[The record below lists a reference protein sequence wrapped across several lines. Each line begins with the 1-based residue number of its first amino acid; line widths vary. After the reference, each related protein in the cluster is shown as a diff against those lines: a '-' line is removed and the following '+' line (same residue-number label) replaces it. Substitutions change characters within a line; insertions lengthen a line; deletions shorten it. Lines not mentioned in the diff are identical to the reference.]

1 MTLPETDRLLAQRY
15 VDGELHGEDLTRC
28 EQRLL
33 RDSALRA
40 CIDDFRGLRTLF
52 AASRA
57 QGPAPAPA
65 AGFVAAVLT
74 QVRRLPSRAELLAEP
89 RERGEVEQVELL
101 VARTGRRLLA
111 AAALIFALALLIV
124 SGALRPVGGRAVEAS
139 KNDVRKLIE
148 QIQARDGADAL
159 VPRGR

>member
-1 MTLPETDRLLAQRY
+1 MP
-15 VDGELHGEDLTRC
+15 
-28 EQRLL
+28 
-33 RDSALRA
+33 S
-40 CIDDFRGLRTLF
+40 
-52 AASRA
+52 
-57 QGPAPAPA
+57 

-89 RERGEVEQVELL
+89 RERGEVEQVELV

-111 AAALIFALALLIV
+111 AAALIFAVAMLIV
-124 SGALRPVGGRAVEAS
+124 SGVLRPVGGRAVEAS

-159 VPRGR
+159 APRGR